1 MSDINYIGAIVRIL
15 EIPALQVNKNEISF
29 TKFRVQLPQLRVKQS
44 KTILTLLVSGNLAQD
59 IVKYYQV
66 NDYVLIEGYLSVR
79 KSFYQKQNIKE
90 FLQVNVFKIFPL
102 FLNTKPSN

>member
-1 MSDINYIGAIVRIL
+1 MSDINYIGAVVRIL
-15 EIPALQVNKNEISF
+15 EIPALQVNRNEISF

-66 NDYVLIEGYLSVR
+66 NDYVLIEGYLSLR
-79 KSFYQKQNIKE
+79 KSFHQKQDIKE